1 MTSMDEITASALTTF
16 EVALDGSSVRLNLL
30 DQQGRPAA
38 VILPAQCVNQLL
50 MTVPCMVDIALRNS
64 QGDES
69 LRYVHPMES
78 FTLELVSSSPGEGP
92 QLILTITTGGGFA
105 ASFAGG
111 EQVMTRLGHALIHN
125 IAMHPLAQDPT
136 ALRS

>member
-1 MTSMDEITASALTTF
+1 MDEITASALTTF

-30 DQQGRPAA
+30 DQQGRSAA
-38 VILPAQCVNQLL
+38 VTLPTRCVNHLL
-50 MTVPCMVDIALRNS
+50 MTVPRMVETALRNS

-78 FTLELVSSSPGEGP
+78 FTLELASSSPGGGP

-111 EQVMTRLGHALIHN
+111 EQVMTQLGHALIHD
-125 IAMHPLAQDPT
+125 ITMHPLTQDPT

>member
-1 MTSMDEITASALTTF
+1 MKEITASALTTF

-30 DQQGRPAA
+30 DQDGRPAA
-38 VILPAQCVNQLL
+38 VTLPAQCVNQLL
-50 MTVPCMVDIALRNS
+50 MTVPRMVETALRNS

-69 LRYVHPMES
+69 LRYVHPLES
-78 FTLELVSSSPGEGP
+78 FALELADSSPGEAP

-111 EQVMTRLGHALIHN
+111 EQVMTQLGRSLIQD
-125 IAMHPLAQDPT
+125 ITLHPLMQVPT